1 MGRERKRSPCLAEPL
16 NIYWFFWDKNIN
28 VKLGW
33 LPPPAGLS
41 LVTPELTG
49 WRGSLKLSQKDF
61 FWGWSSQASQWLVQH
76 QGAAVAH
83 FGLRWGALARLLTR
97 NGAGDSPGRRKHIEG
112 REHVFLSLHIFC
124 FLSEANWDFLSHLL
138 AAQLGFSPVIN
149 WKICIADKLLW

>member
-1 MGRERKRSPCLAEPL
+1 MGRERKRLLCLAEPL

-49 WRGSLKLSQKDF
+49 WRGGLQLSQEKDLLQD
-61 FWGWSSQASQWLVQH
+61 GALGLPSGLVQH
-76 QGAAVAH
+76 HRAAAAH
-83 FGLRWGALARLLTR
+83 FGLRWGALAHLLTR

-112 REHVFLSLHIFC
+112 RECVFLSLHILC
-124 FLSEANWDFLSHLL
+124 FPSAEWGW
-138 AAQLGFSPVIN
+138 LGFSVSFAGCTIGVFS
-149 WKICIADKLLW
+149 CY